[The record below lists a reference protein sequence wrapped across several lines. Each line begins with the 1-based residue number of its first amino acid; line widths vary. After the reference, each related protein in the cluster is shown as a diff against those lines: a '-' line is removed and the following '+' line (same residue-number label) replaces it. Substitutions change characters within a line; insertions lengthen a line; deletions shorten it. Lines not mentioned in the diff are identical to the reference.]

1 MKDNII
7 KKNSRERALD
17 QAITALKINYGS
29 DIMNSTMIL
38 GISNSADAFNI
49 TKAQFYNISAKDSTA
64 KYIAR
69 IYLTNHEVM
78 EVTVLKTD
86 DVIEYV
92 NKYNAYVDD
101 YIRIDLTAF
110 SKLGYD
116 VNKVDPN
123 LVDTNIKVKL
133 ADANRTED
141 YNANNES
148 SYINGFTKVKGQ
160 LISVKINAKTN
171 NIVTF

>member
-7 KKNSRERALD
+7 KKSSREQALD
-17 QAITALKINYGS
+17 QAITVLKINYGS
-29 DIMNSTMIL
+29 DIMDSTMIL
-38 GISNSADAFNI
+38 GISNSADVFNI
-49 TKAQFYNISAKDSTA
+49 TKAQFCDISAKDSTA
-64 KYIAR
+64 KYIVR
-69 IYLTNHEVM
+69 IYLMNHEVT
-78 EVTVLKTD
+78 EVIILKTD

-92 NKYNAYVDD
+92 NKYNTCVDD
-101 YIRIDLTAF
+101 YIRIDLTTF
-110 SKLGYD
+110 SKLGYN

-123 LVDTNIKVKL
+123 FVDTNIKIKL

-141 YNANNES
+141 YNENNES
-148 SYINGFTKVKGQ
+148 SYINGFTKIKGQ